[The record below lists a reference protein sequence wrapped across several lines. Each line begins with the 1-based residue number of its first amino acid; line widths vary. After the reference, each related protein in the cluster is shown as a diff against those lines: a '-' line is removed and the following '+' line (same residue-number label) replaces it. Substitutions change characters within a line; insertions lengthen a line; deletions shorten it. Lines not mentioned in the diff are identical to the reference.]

1 MAKCTVELPDE
12 FLVKLSRL
20 GKRSDEIAEKAL
32 QAGGEVML
40 DKVRENLASVVGQ
53 GENSRST
60 GELQASLGL
69 TPVLVDRDGNSNI
82 KVGFAEPRSDGDSNA
97 KIANILEYGRHGQ
110 PARPFLKPAKTAAV
124 WAYLWKRACFRGLR
138 RMRISSSCRCRTGSD
153 IMRTIYRTMT
163 YRRRGYL
170 CIRRATI
177 SLSKTRSSRHSS
189 VRSSR

>member
-110 PARPFLKPAKTAAV
+110 PARPFLKPAKTAGG
-124 WAYLWKRACFRGLR
+124 KR
-138 RMRISSSCRCRTGSD
+138 
-153 IMRTIYRTMT
+153 
-163 YRRRGYL
+163 
-170 CIRRATI
+170 
-177 SLSKTRSSRHSS
+177 
-189 VRSSR
+189 V

>member
-53 GENSRST
+53 GEDSRST

-82 KVGFAEPRSDGDSNA
+82 KVG
-97 KIANILEYGRHGQ
+97 L
-110 PARPFLKPAKTAAV
+110 
-124 WAYLWKRACFRGLR
+124 
-138 RMRISSSCRCRTGSD
+138 
-153 IMRTIYRTMT
+153 
-163 YRRRGYL
+163 
-170 CIRRATI
+170 
-177 SLSKTRSSRHSS
+177 SLIHI
-189 VRSSR
+189 

>member
-53 GENSRST
+53 GEDSRST

-110 PARPFLKPAKTAAV
+110 PARPFLKPAKTAA
-124 WAYLWKRACFRGLR
+124 ASKCKQ
-138 RMRISSSCRCRTGSD
+138 RMI
-153 IMRTIYRTMT
+153 
-163 YRRRGYL
+163 
-170 CIRRATI
+170 
-177 SLSKTRSSRHSS
+177 KTLEEEIGKL
-189 VRSSR
+189 

>member
-110 PARPFLKPAKTAAV
+110 PARPFLKPAKKASANEC
-124 WAYLWKRACFRGLR
+124 KQ
-138 RMRISSSCRCRTGSD
+138 RMIQTLEEEISK
-153 IMRTIYRTMT
+153 
-163 YRRRGYL
+163 L
-170 CIRRATI
+170 
-177 SLSKTRSSRHSS
+177 
-189 VRSSR
+189 